1 MGITALTI
9 LLYLGYGLL
18 ILAMLA
24 VVGFFV
30 GLQVLMIRDDR
41 REARERRLREAY
53 CQELPTD
60 PQRHLQV
67 VKDDVY
73 VAHRSR

>member
-53 CQELPTD
+53 C
-60 PQRHLQV
+60 
-67 VKDDVY
+67 
-73 VAHRSR
+73 